1 MPKAPDE
8 SSSSGSGNG
17 SANGSGTRD
26 DKSEHL
32 ATPRAR
38 TPDTF
43 EVERTT
49 GSHEILDRLFVYGT
63 LRSGQTARS
72 LMANSVLRSEP
83 AVARGQL
90 WTFPMGYPG
99 FVEGVGEPDAVVGEV
114 CWLGDLAATF
124 ALLDAYEGVDF
135 TRVIR
140 KVVLHD
146 GEELWAWIYVLTD
159 SSAVRLGEHIA
170 DGDWVRHWSSQLD

>member
-1 MPKAPDE
+1 MQ
-8 SSSSGSGNG
+8 SSSK
-17 SANGSGTRD
+17 SAAD
-26 DKSEHL
+26 DSKRL
-32 ATPRAR
+32 PAVAR
-38 TPDTF
+38 VKTPDPF

-72 LMANSVLRSEP
+72 LMANSVRRSEP

-90 WTFPMGYPG
+90 YAFPMGYPG
-99 FVEGVGEPDAVVGEV
+99 FIEGDGEVVGEI

-140 KVVLHD
+140 EVRLAD
-146 GEELWAWIYVLTD
+146 GEVMWAWIYMLTD
-159 SSAVRLGEHIA
+159 ATAVHLGDRIA
-170 DGDWVRHWSSQLD
+170 DGDWVRHWSSQLE